1 MATAK
6 ELLEKAINSGAWVP
20 DSVINDYEAIDD
32 YEKAPGLTYELAVK
46 DFGDKYAGMS
56 WAEGA
61 DSIEDP
67 TIPSMANVI
76 GILGLEDDPK
86 DMKDPRTKEQKFL
99 DDFPKNISKW
109 KKKITD
115 NNVYGKRGWETVK
128 EIWKQATRDR
138 MQADISEARKE
149 AMDDAPLDYGLF
161 QVPNIP
167 GSSFVTRMVLPR
179 TTEHLENTGDWKAKD
194 ILADLAENAAMTVPG
209 GAFTGIAG
217 KGLTKVAPKA
227 VKYFSGPG
235 SNIVEGAVKGA
246 GRMAGN
252 LFGNAVVPFGTEA
265 MDAAI
270 YDDDDEGMEH
280 RADFSVGNA
289 ALGTAINQGV
299 NRGLMRMAGPLIDR
313 FSSGGMARGGML
325 KARQFLE
332 NLGQSFKQKGDDYS
346 ADVARR
352 VDIPVIAEAGE
363 ITPNGLRSVIHGGSD
378 IVTEGQSRQALEQAL
393 GEQAVLKA
401 IDRGELTF
409 QPKTAQS
416 TSKWIKGQGN
426 AAELYKSVKNLNDV
440 MKRHA
445 RHKATD
451 EALTKAAMNTAIV
464 DAVSDKATATPIRS
478 MFSYPPDGIR
488 GGDVPLTADV
498 LKKVIEKN
506 PAPIIN
512 YAAWHGKEGVGKDVL
527 KQAVAAWKGG
537 DGKAGRIL
545 NVLKQ
550 AWNGNGGVGEADH
563 ILNTL
568 NQAIPAWVVNKY
580 GSEGDADM
588 LLSPAPAL
596 KEALKEN
603 RKEVQEAPK
612 KRKAAADVLRIV
624 SEGDSLTAD
633 DRKYLDAIAKNPDI
647 MKFGYAG
654 DPDGFRLWLL
664 ERGNRLLQGTSA
676 YRPTFPVE

>member
-6 ELLEKAINSGAWVP
+6 ELLEKAMDAGAWVP
-20 DSVINDYEAIDD
+20 DSVKNDY
-32 YEKAPGLTYELAVK
+32 KAPALTDELAAK
-46 DFGDKYAGMS
+46 AFGDKYAGMS

-61 DSIEDP
+61 DRIEDP

-76 GILGLEDDPK
+76 GILGIEDDPK
-86 DMKDPRTKEQKFL
+86 DAKDARTKEQKFIE
-99 DDFPKNISKW
+99 DFPKNVDKW

-115 NNVYGKRGWETVK
+115 NNVYGKNGWKTVK
-128 EIWKQATRDR
+128 EIWKQATRDS
-138 MQADISEARKE
+138 MQADIAKARKE
-149 AMDDAPLDYGLF
+149 AMDDAPLDFGLF
-161 QVPNIP
+161 QLPNIP
-167 GSSFVTRMVLPR
+167 GSSFVTRVVYPR
-179 TTEHLENTGDWKAKD
+179 ATEHIENTGDFSAKD
-194 ILADLAENAAMTVPG
+194 ILADLGENLAMTVPG

-217 KGLTKVAPKA
+217 KGLAKVAPKA

-235 SNIVEGAVKGA
+235 SNIFEGAVKGA

-252 LFGNAVVPFGTEA
+252 LFGNAVVPFGAEA

-289 ALGTAINQGV
+289 AIGTAINQGV

-332 NLGQSFKQKGDDYS
+332 NLGQSFKQKGDDYAS
-346 ADVARR
+346 DVAMR
-352 VDIPVIAEAGE
+352 VNTPVIAEAGE
-363 ITPNGLRSVIHGGSD
+363 ITPKGLSSVIHGGSD
-378 IVTEGQSRQALEQAL
+378 IVPDGQSRQALEQAL

-401 IDRGELTF
+401 IDRGELKF
-409 QPKTAQS
+409 QPKIAQS
-416 TSKWIKGQGN
+416 ISKQIKDKGR
-426 AAELYKSVKNLNDV
+426 AAELEKAITELDDV
-440 MKRHA
+440 LKKDA
-445 RHKATD
+445 SP
-451 EALTKAAMNTAIV
+451 EEITKAAMKTAIA
-464 DAVSDKATATPIRS
+464 DAISSKETSTPIRS

-488 GGDVPLTADV
+488 GGDVPLTAEV
-498 LKKVIEKN
+498 LKKVIENN

-512 YAAWHGKEGVGKDVL
+512 YAAWHGKGGVGDTDRIWNEMKNT
-527 KQAVAAWKGG
+527 WKGNKK
-537 DGKAGRIL
+537 DASAKRIL

-550 AWNGNGGVGEADH
+550 GLDSGFRDLSG
-563 ILNTL
+563 NTL
-568 NQAIPAWVVNKY
+568 NQAIPAWAVNKY

-588 LLSPAPAL
+588 LLSPAPSL
-596 KEALKEN
+596 KDALKEN
-603 RKEVQEAPK
+603 RQEVQEAPK

-633 DRKYLDAIAKNPDI
+633 DRKYLDAIAENPDI

-676 YRPTFPVE
+676 YRPTFPVD

>member
-1 MATAK
+1 MASSK
-6 ELLEKAINSGAWVP
+6 EVLKDWLKQRNYL
-20 DSVINDYEAIDD
+20 DDNSVIKSLYNM
-32 YEKAPGLTYELAVK
+32 KAPTDELAEQRFL
-46 DFGDKYAGMS
+46 DMYGNTAPFDK
-56 WAEGA
+56 A
-61 DSIEDP
+61 DRIEEP
-67 TIPSMANVI
+67 TVPSMANVI

-99 DDFPKNISKW
+99 DDFPKKLVEW
-109 KKKITD
+109 KKKIV
-115 NNVYGKRGWETVK
+115 NNPVYGKNGWETVR
-128 EIWKQATRDR
+128 ELWRQATRDK
-138 MQADISEARKE
+138 MQADIVKARKE
-149 AMDDAPLDYGLF
+149 AMDDAPLDFGLF
-161 QVPNIP
+161 QLPNIP

-179 TTEHLENTGDWKAKD
+179 TTEHLENAGDWKAKD
-194 ILADLAENAAMTVPG
+194 ILADLGENVAMTIPG

-217 KGLTKVAPKA
+217 KGLAKVAPKA

-252 LFGNAVVPFGTEA
+252 LFGNAVVPFGAEA

-289 ALGTAINQGV
+289 ALGTAVNQGV

-313 FSSGGMARGGML
+313 FSSGGLARGGML

-332 NLGQSFKQKGDDYS
+332 NLGQSFRQKGDDYA

-352 VDIPVIAEAGE
+352 LDTPVIAEAGE
-363 ITPNGLRSVIHGGSD
+363 ITPQGLRSVVHGGSD
-378 IVTEGQSRQALEQAL
+378 IMSEGQSREALEQAL

-409 QPKTAQS
+409 QPKIAQS
-416 TSKWIKGQGN
+416 ASKQIKDLGTL
-426 AAELYKSVKNLNDV
+426 AERAKLRIELANVLNND
-440 MKRHA
+440 
-445 RHKATD
+445 ATP
-451 EALTKAAMNTAIV
+451 EALIKAAMKTAIA

-488 GGDVPLTADV
+488 GGGFPLTADV
-498 LKKVIEKN
+498 LNKVIEKN
-506 PAPIIN
+506 PVPIIN
-512 YAAWHGKEGVGKDVL
+512 YAHWH
-527 KQAVAAWKGG
+527 
-537 DGKAGRIL
+537 
-545 NVLKQ
+545 
-550 AWNGNGGVGEADH
+550 GNGGVGDTDRIWNEMKNTWKSDKNKVPAKRILNALKQGWDSGYGDR

-568 NQAIPAWVVNKY
+568 NQAIPAWAVNKY

-647 MKFGYAG
+647 MKFGYKD

-664 ERGNRLLQGTSA
+664 ERGNSLLQGTSA

>member
-61 DSIEDP
+61 DRIDDP
-67 TIPSMANVI
+67 TVPSMANVI
-76 GILGLEDDPK
+76 GILGIEDDPK
-86 DMKDPRTKEQKFL
+86 DMKDPRTKEQKFIE
-99 DDFPKNISKW
+99 DFPKNISKW

-149 AMDDAPLDYGLF
+149 AMDDAPLDFGLF
-161 QVPNIP
+161 KLPNIP
-167 GSSFVTRMVLPR
+167 GSSFVTRMVFPR
-179 TTEHLENTGDWKAKD
+179 TTEHLENAGDFSAKD

-209 GAFTGIAG
+209 SVFTGIAG
-217 KGLTKVAPKA
+217 KGLAKVAPKA

-252 LFGNAVVPFGTEA
+252 LLGNAVVPFGAEA

-270 YDDDDEGMEH
+270 YDDSDDGMEH
-280 RADFSVGNA
+280 RADFSAGDA
-289 ALGTAINQGV
+289 AIGAAINQGV
-299 NRGLMRMAGPLIDR
+299 NRGLLRLGGPLIDS
-313 FSSGGMARGGML
+313 FSPGGIAEGGTE
-325 KARQFLE
+325 KFRQFLE
-332 NLGQSFKQKGDDYS
+332 NLGQSFRQKGDDYA

-352 VDIPVIAEAGE
+352 VNIPVIAEAGE
-363 ITPNGLRSVIHGGSD
+363 ITPKGLSSVMHGGSD
-378 IVTEGQSRQALEQAL
+378 IATEGQSRQALEQAL

-401 IDRGELTF
+401 IDRGELKF
-409 QPKTAQS
+409 QPKIAQGAS
-416 TSKWIKGQGN
+416 NRNKHLDNAIELKENLHDLDLAMMRGDTPDMTEKG
-426 AAELYKSVKNLNDV
+426 
-440 MKRHA
+440 MK
-445 RHKATD
+445 
-451 EALTKAAMNTAIV
+451 TAIS
-464 DAVSDKATATPIRS
+464 DAVSSKKTATPVTD
-478 MFSYPPDGIR
+478 MFKTTYKDGIR
-488 GGDVPLTADV
+488 GGDLPLTADV
-498 LKKVIEKN
+498 AKKVIEKN

-512 YAAWHGKEGVGKDVL
+512 YAHWHGKGGVGKSD
-527 KQAVAAWKGG
+527 
-537 DGKAGRIL
+537 RIL
-545 NVLKQ
+545 NV
-550 AWNGNGGVGEADH
+550 
-563 ILNTL
+563 L
-568 NQAIPAWVVNKY
+568 NQAIPAWGVNKI
-580 GSEGDADM
+580 GSESDAN
-588 LLSPAPAL
+588 LILSPLPNL
-596 KEALKEN
+596 KEALNES
-603 RKEVQEAPK
+603 RQEVHEAPK
-612 KRKAAADVLRIV
+612 KRKAASDVLRIV
-624 SEGDSLTAD
+624 SEDDSLTAD
-633 DRKYLDAIAKNPDI
+633 DRKYLDAIAENPDI
-647 MKFGYAG
+647 MKFGYAD

>member
-6 ELLEKAINSGAWVP
+6 ELLEKAIDAGAWVP
-20 DSVINDYEAIDD
+20 DSVISDYEAP
-32 YEKAPGLTYELAVK
+32 ALTDELAAK
-46 DFGDKYAGMS
+46 TFGDKYAGMS

-61 DSIEDP
+61 DSIEEP

-76 GILGLEDDPK
+76 AILGLEDDPK
-86 DMKDPRTKEQKFL
+86 DMKDPRTKEQKFI
-99 DDFPKNISKW
+99 DDFTKNISKW

-138 MQADISEARKE
+138 MQADIAKARKD
-149 AMDDAPLDYGLF
+149 ATDDGLYAKYTSIMF
-161 QVPNIP
+161 
-167 GSSFVTRMVLPR
+167 PR
-179 TTEHLENTGDWKAKD
+179 AVEHIANTGDFNSKD
-194 ILADLAENAAMTVPG
+194 ILADLGENLAMSVPG
-209 GAFTGIAG
+209 SAFTGIAG
-217 KGLTKVAPKA
+217 KGLAKVAPKA

-252 LFGNAVVPFGTEA
+252 LFGNAVVPFGAEA

-332 NLGQSFKQKGDDYS
+332 NLGQSFKQKGDEY
-346 ADVARR
+346 AEDVARR
-352 VDIPVIAEAGE
+352 LDIPVIAEAGE
-363 ITPNGLRSVIHGGSD
+363 ITPQGLRSVVHGGSD
-378 IVTEGQSRQALEQAL
+378 IMPEGQSRQALEQAL

-401 IDRGELTF
+401 IDRGELAF
-409 QPKTAQS
+409 QPKSAQS
-416 TSKWIKGQGN
+416 ASNRVKRLSN
-426 AAELYKSVKNLNDV
+426 AIEQNENLHNLDTAMERGDIPDMTEKA
-440 MKRHA
+440 MK
-445 RHKATD
+445 
-451 EALTKAAMNTAIV
+451 TAIA
-464 DAVSDKATATPIRS
+464 DAVSDKGTATPIRS
-478 MFSYPPDGIR
+478 MFKPKYKDGIR
-488 GGDVPLTADV
+488 GGDIPLTADV
-498 LKKVIEKN
+498 LKKVIDNN

-512 YAAWHGKEGVGKDVL
+512 YAAWHG
-527 KQAVAAWKGG
+527 
-537 DGKAGRIL
+537 
-545 NVLKQ
+545 
-550 AWNGNGGVGEADH
+550 NGGVEKADH
-563 ILNTL
+563 ILNIL
-568 NQAIPAWVVNKY
+568 NQAIPAWAVNKY

-624 SEGDSLTAD
+624 SEGDGLTAD
-633 DRKYLDAIAKNPDI
+633 DRKYLDAISKNPDI
-647 MKFGYAG
+647 MKFGYSD

-664 ERGNRLLQGTSA
+664 ERGNSLLQGTSA

>member
-6 ELLEKAINSGAWVP
+6 ELLEKAIDAGAWVP
-20 DSVINDYEAIDD
+20 DSVISDYEAP
-32 YEKAPGLTYELAVK
+32 ALTDELAAK
-46 DFGDKYAGMS
+46 TFGDKYAGMS

-61 DSIEDP
+61 DSIEEP

-76 GILGLEDDPK
+76 AILGLEDDPK
-86 DMKDPRTKEQKFL
+86 DMKDPRTKEQKFI
-99 DDFPKNISKW
+99 DDFTKNISKW

-138 MQADISEARKE
+138 MQADIAKARKD
-149 AMDDAPLDYGLF
+149 ATDDGLYAKYTSIMF
-161 QVPNIP
+161 
-167 GSSFVTRMVLPR
+167 PR
-179 TTEHLENTGDWKAKD
+179 AVEHIANTGDFGAKE
-194 ILADLAENAAMTVPG
+194 ILADLGENLAMSVPG
-209 GAFTGIAG
+209 SAFTGIAG
-217 KGLTKVAPKA
+217 KGLAKVAPKA

-252 LFGNAVVPFGTEA
+252 LFGNAVVPFGAEA

-332 NLGQSFKQKGDDYS
+332 NLGQSFKQKGDEY
-346 ADVARR
+346 AEDVARR
-352 VDIPVIAEAGE
+352 LDIPVIAEAGE
-363 ITPNGLRSVIHGGSD
+363 ITPQGLRSVVHGGSD
-378 IVTEGQSRQALEQAL
+378 IMPEGQSRQALEQAL

-401 IDRGELTF
+401 IDRGELAF
-409 QPKTAQS
+409 QPKSAQS
-416 TSKWIKGQGN
+416 ASNRVKRLSN
-426 AAELYKSVKNLNDV
+426 AIEQNENLHNLDTAMERGDIPDMTEKA
-440 MKRHA
+440 MK
-445 RHKATD
+445 
-451 EALTKAAMNTAIV
+451 TAIA
-464 DAVSDKATATPIRS
+464 DAVSDKGTATPIRS
-478 MFSYPPDGIR
+478 MFKPKYKDGIR
-488 GGDVPLTADV
+488 GGDIPLTADV
-498 LKKVIEKN
+498 LKKVIDNN

-512 YAAWHGKEGVGKDVL
+512 YAAWHG
-527 KQAVAAWKGG
+527 
-537 DGKAGRIL
+537 
-545 NVLKQ
+545 
-550 AWNGNGGVGEADH
+550 NGGVEKADH
-563 ILNTL
+563 ILNIL
-568 NQAIPAWVVNKY
+568 NQAIPAWAVNKY

-588 LLSPAPAL
+588 LLSPAPTL

-633 DRKYLDAIAKNPDI
+633 DRKYLDAISKNPDI
-647 MKFGYAG
+647 MKFGYSD

-664 ERGNRLLQGTSA
+664 ERGNSLLQGTSA